1 MPDFRYVVD
10 TRETF
15 VLNIHKF
22 IIIIIQEN
30 TCAMLIFAQLSGII
44 SVLLTTNMAIIAIT
58 YTCWHVHTDICRLLC
73 TSTY

>member
-10 TRETF
+10 TSETF

-22 IIIIIQEN
+22 IIIIIIQEN
-30 TCAMLIFAQLSGII
+30 TCAQLSGMI
-44 SVLLTTNMAIIAIT
+44 SVLLTINMAITAMT

-73 TSTY
+73 ISTY